1 MFFTTLD
8 YSNEVKVAVWLC
20 DGNIQYL
27 HGKHIALFL
36 AALLTFLIF
45 LLPYTLLLTVAQWL
59 QANSNRRVFHW
70 INKPRIKPF
79 LDAYQAPFRD
89 QHRYWT
95 GLLLCLRCV
104 LSLVF
109 AYNAQADPSINLLA
123 ISSVAFGLVVVT
135 RYTGAVYRKL
145 HVDVLET
152 SFLVNLGIL
161 AIATYYVKLAV
172 VPASQA
178 VVISTSVGVALATS
192 TGVVLYHTYL
202 QVWPKLQQRVHC
214 LCDFV
219 ESKSSIDS
227 SEEEGNEYNDTS
239 TLVTPTTTIIDPP
252 HPEQPDLINIDD
264 NSSGKY
270 HPLITPYANF
280 IELREPLELINDDVP

>member
-1 MFFTTLD
+1 M
-8 YSNEVKVAVWLC
+8 
-20 DGNIQYL
+20 
-27 HGKHIALFL
+27 
-36 AALLTFLIF
+36 
-45 LLPYTLLLTVAQWL
+45 
-59 QANSNRRVFHW
+59 
-70 INKPRIKPF
+70 
-79 LDAYQAPFRD
+79 
-89 QHRYWT
+89 
-95 GLLLCLRCV
+95 
-104 LSLVF
+104 F

-152 SFLVNLGIL
+152 SFLVNVGIL

-264 NSSGKY
+264 NRSGKY

-280 IELREPLELINDDVP
+280 IELREPLELINDDDP